1 MDGGDGKKGKLMSKN
16 IKTKEGE
23 EKSFFPHQ
31 AFFPLY
37 SVHTVELNSSRQHQQ
52 QCRAM

>member
-31 AFFPLY
+31 AFFLCALYIPL
-37 SVHTVELNSSRQHQQ
+37 S
-52 QCRAM
+52 